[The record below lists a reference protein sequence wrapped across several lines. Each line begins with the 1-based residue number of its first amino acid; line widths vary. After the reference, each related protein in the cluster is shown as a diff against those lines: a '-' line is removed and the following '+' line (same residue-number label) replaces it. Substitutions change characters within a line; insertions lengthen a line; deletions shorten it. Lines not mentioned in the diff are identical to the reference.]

1 MFFWENGFNLKERLV
16 PQGLS
21 NAASAAV
28 EALKINSIMEKLRK
42 GRPAVLKRRNVHGE
56 QMANLANFYFRTWNI
71 PIRFLSKVKV
81 WRRWEIK
88 CFNMLNGHRF
98 CAVASGERTVIE
110 DKLPG
115 ESLWDHMN
123 RGTLTGRMLTAAA
136 KEFHRAHHFWSD
148 EFRGRW
154 SHGDATTTNVI
165 YDAKNDRARLI
176 DFEIMHEKSL
186 PTTARHAVPHA
197 CSSVAGPSTPPSPN
211 HRARSIRRRHVP

>member
-1 MFFWENGFNLKERLV
+1 MFFWENGLNLKERLV

-88 CFNMLNGHRF
+88 CFTMPMKH
-98 CAVASGERTVIE
+98 VACWGKT
-110 DKLPG
+110 K
-115 ESLWDHMN
+115 
-123 RGTLTGRMLTAAA
+123 A
-136 KEFHRAHHFWSD
+136 FWGAWRC
-148 EFRGRW
+148 F
-154 SHGDATTTNVI
+154 
-165 YDAKNDRARLI
+165 DR
-176 DFEIMHEKSL
+176 K
-186 PTTARHAVPHA
+186 
-197 CSSVAGPSTPPSPN
+197 PSYLL
-211 HRARSIRRRHVP
+211 